1 MGGVY
6 GRHEVCGAQ
15 LCLIGRPLLSGC
27 YSKAMSAEQ
36 LRLKETFGLLL
47 GISGRWLWSIS
58 IGAIPKL
65 KGHSCLTGCGSSFW
79 NCSAIFSR

>member
-1 MGGVY
+1 
-6 GRHEVCGAQ
+6 
-15 LCLIGRPLLSGC
+15 
-27 YSKAMSAEQ
+27 MSAEQ